1 LGRKK
6 PNEMKC
12 KLHVAIQ
19 QNREKKETFVKL
31 DQTKKQKRK
40 RQALL
45 EKANGIK
52 QTNPLPNPSPQLTTP
67 LPLPLPTP
75 TLPLPPTLK
84 EEKRVKK
91 KSRPQT
97 PQGNGF
103 RKPTDGRRLSDRSGY
118 ACKLA
123 LFEKTSP
130 GQHCRLGPKKICR
143 EHLSALASEPARVT
157 LSAEFRQGSSDGAR
171 SNQAEGCQ
179 STVASGYQKCEF
191 SGWRQGVV

>member
-52 QTNPLPNPSPQLTTP
+52 QTNPLPNPSINHSTATATP
-67 LPLPLPTP
+67 NSH
-75 TLPLPPTLK
+75 PPSTSNAQRRK
-84 EEKRVKK
+84 ACKK
-91 KSRPQT
+91 KEQT
-97 PQGNGF
+97 PNPS
-103 RKPTDGRRLSDRSGY
+103 RKRIPETNRRTPIIRPLRVRV
-118 ACKLA
+118 
-123 LFEKTSP
+123 
-130 GQHCRLGPKKICR
+130 Q
-143 EHLSALASEPARVT
+143 ARP
-157 LSAEFRQGSSDGAR
+157 F
-171 SNQAEGCQ
+171 
-179 STVASGYQKCEF
+179 
-191 SGWRQGVV
+191 